1 MNTSMHSSLL
11 FHQTFLKGKPKALG
25 IVLIVSGILEIVLG
39 IVSIYTGALYSLFSG
54 IDFWGAVAYII
65 AGALTMVAGTN
76 PNICMIR
83 GSLAMNIITA
93 IFSFIAF
100 ILVCAD
106 LALLNAVNNYYSGT
120 FKENIAGAIAV
131 LAILLILNLLLFC
144 VSISLS
150 VFGCQAV
157 GHESNTPAQVFVVQ
171 NTVVSGMHQPPA
183 YPIS

>member
-1 MNTSMHSSLL
+1 MDTSMHNSLL

-25 IVLIVSGILEIVLG
+25 IVLIVSGVLEVALG
-39 IVSIYTGALYSLFSG
+39 IASVYTGAIYSWASG
-54 IDFWGAVAYII
+54 IDFWGAVVYII
-65 AGALTMVAGTN
+65 AGALTIVAGTN
-76 PNICMIR
+76 PNICMIK

-93 IFSFIAF
+93 IVSFIAF

-106 LALLNAVNNYYSGT
+106 LALFNAITYYADGT
-120 FKENIAGAIAV
+120 LKEYLSSAKAV
-131 LAILLILNLLLFC
+131 LALLLILNLLLFS

-171 NTVVSGMHQPPA
+171 NTVVTGMPQPPP

>member
-1 MNTSMHSSLL
+1 MNTSIQNSLL

-25 IVLIVSGILEIVLG
+25 IVLIVSGILEFVLG
-39 IVSIYTGALYSLFSG
+39 IASIYTGALYSLLSG
-54 IDFWGAVAYII
+54 IDFWGAIVYII

-106 LALLNAVNNYYSGT
+106 LAALDAVNDYYGGT
-120 FKENIAGAIAV
+120 LKHYLPGGTAV